1 MTARS
6 CFIELNN
13 ITAGLVRTTI
23 PRLPPLPG
31 FESYE
36 EYQRQVE
43 LWKKWIQYERK
54 DPLVLSKDDHN
65 TLKNRIIYVYK
76 QALMALRF
84 CPEIWFDAG
93 EYCFS
98 NDMDDQGME
107 FLKQGIAANPESC
120 LLCFKYAERLE
131 ATMPAEDGTGMEGVR
146 RRGQA
151 VRKPYEDLLN
161 NLYTQVAKIQQREK
175 EELARIDEM
184 MPTSSS
190 NRAGRRISNAGG
202 EDDYGDDEDE
212 DDDEDVD
219 AVANRAAKEAQTQY
233 VRDAARAQIQGMSKT
248 ISAVWINLMRAM
260 RRIEG
265 HGKIGDPAT
274 NIGGSR
280 QVFADARKRGKIT
293 SDVYVAS
300 ALIEYHCY
308 KDPAATRIF
317 ERGMRLFPEDEE
329 FALEYLKHLIAI
341 NDITNARAV
350 FETFV
355 GRVPAYKSKRVWH
368 FFYDYESQYGDLGQ
382 IYKLEKRMGELYPN
396 GKSRY
401 VSHRLLMSHANCDIL
416 DPYFNRFTTRYSY
429 NVINPSLYQPII
441 SAPQQLRPKGMA
453 PLPLPS
459 LTTQSQ
465 QPEPIFTQTST
476 TSNSASASHQRRNEI
491 PPSPKRNANDFDA
504 SDTEN
509 ANSGSGHG
517 RDHRPA
523 KKVHRGDSPLKGA
536 AGRRLDQQKQ
546 RLRNQ
551 RGGGDDGPR
560 ADGGRMA
567 GAAAGPVSVIPDA
580 VMFLLGIIPGAQ
592 SYNAVRFKPEAIV
605 SLLRDVQL
613 PQQAPPSRYTGGGP
627 SYM

>member
-6 CFIELNN
+6 SFIELNN
-13 ITAGLVRTTI
+13 ITAGLIRTTF

-31 FESYE
+31 FDGYE
-36 EYQRQVE
+36 EFQRQVE
-43 LWKKWIQYERK
+43 LWKKWIQWEK
-54 DPLVLSKDDHN
+54 SDPLVLAKDDQV
-65 TLKNRIIYVYK
+65 TLRNRIIYVYK
-76 QALMALRF
+76 QALMAMRF
-84 CPEIWFDAG
+84 YPEFWFDAA

-98 NDMDDQGME
+98 NEMNDQGME

-120 LLCFKYAERLE
+120 LLCFRYAERLE
-131 ATMPAEDGTGMEGVR
+131 STMPSEDGTGVDGVR
-146 RRGQA
+146 KRGQA
-151 VRKPYEDLLN
+151 VRKPYEELLN
-161 NLYTQVAKIQQREK
+161 NLYAQVAKIQQREK
-175 EELARIDEM
+175 DELVRVEEMIPTTSNTNLA
-184 MPTSSS
+184 T
-190 NRAGRRISNAGG
+190 RRNSISGG
-202 EDDYGDDEDE
+202 EADYGDDE

-233 VRDAARAQIQGMSKT
+233 IKDAARAQLQGMTKT
-248 ISAVWINLMRAM
+248 ISAVWINLMRSM

-265 HGKIGDPAT
+265 HGKIGDPVT

-280 QVFADARKRGKIT
+280 QVFADARRRGKIT

-355 GRVPAYKSKRVWH
+355 GRVPPNKSKRVWS

-396 GKSRY
+396 GEFCKQNHKVCMLISFQI
-401 VSHRLLMSHANCDIL
+401 V
-416 DPYFNRFTTRYSY
+416 DPYFNRFTTRYCY
-429 NVINPSLYQPII
+429 NSINPSLYYPVI
-441 SAPQQLRPKGMA
+441 SAAQQLRPKGLA
-453 PLPLPS
+453 SITPP
-459 LTTQSQ
+459 
-465 QPEPIFTQTST
+465 TSIT
-476 TSNSASASHQRRNEI
+476 VQHQHQKESVTPTSVSGHGQRRTDV
-491 PPSPKRNANDFDA
+491 PASPKRPANDFDG

-509 ANSGSGHG
+509 NSISGHS

-546 RLRNQ
+546 RLLSQ
-551 RGGGDDGPR
+551 RR
-560 ADGGRMA
+560 VEDGGRGD
-567 GAAAGPVSVIPDA
+567 GARMPGANTSTLPAAVIPDA

-592 SYNAVRFKPEAIV
+592 SYNAVRFRPEAMV
-605 SLLRDVQL
+605 NLLRDIHL
-613 PQQAPPSRYTGGGP
+613 PPQSFFNKLGR
-627 SYM
+627 